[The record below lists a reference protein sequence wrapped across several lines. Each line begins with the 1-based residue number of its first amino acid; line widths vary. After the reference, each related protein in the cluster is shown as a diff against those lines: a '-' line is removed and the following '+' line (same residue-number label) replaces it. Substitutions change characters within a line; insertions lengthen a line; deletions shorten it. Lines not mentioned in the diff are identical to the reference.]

1 MIKIEE
7 KMKGKLEQ
15 LGYEYSKRSGVWIKY
30 KDYFME
36 TIIFYNYASE
46 AWEGYLA
53 FRTGVIS
60 SRKSLEECTEVIKS
74 RYEELEKELKI
85 IKDCEEQ

>member
-1 MIKIEE
+1 MFLVEE

-15 LGYEYSKRSGVWIKY
+15 LGYEYCKKSGVWIKY

-36 TIIFYNYASE
+36 TIIFYNHISE
-46 AWEGYLA
+46 TWEGYLA

-60 SRKSLEECTEVIKS
+60 SRKSLKECTEIIKS
-74 RYEELEKELKI
+74 RYEELEKTLEELRY
-85 IKDCEEQ
+85 D